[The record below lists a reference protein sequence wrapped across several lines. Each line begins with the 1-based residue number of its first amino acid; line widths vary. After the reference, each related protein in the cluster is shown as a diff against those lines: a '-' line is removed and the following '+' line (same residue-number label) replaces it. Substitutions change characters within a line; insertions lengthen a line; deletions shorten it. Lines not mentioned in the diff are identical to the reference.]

1 MNNEPEKRAT
11 TMASILLRLEGGV
24 VLASAIAAYAYTNGN
39 GWAFVGLLL
48 APDLAMLGYL
58 ANVRLGSLL
67 YNIAHFYA
75 LPGAIIAAALLT
87 NTPVLLHIGLIW
99 TAHIGMDRLMGYG
112 LKYPTYFKDTHLQ
125 HV

>member
-1 MNNEPEKRAT
+1 
-11 TMASILLRLEGGV
+11 MASILLRLEGGA
-24 VLASAIAAYAYTNGN
+24 VLAAAIAAYAYTNGN

-67 YNIAHFYA
+67 YNVAHFYA
-75 LPGAIIAAALLT
+75 LPAAVIAAALLL
-87 NTPVLLHIGLIW
+87 NTPVLFHIGLIW
-99 TAHIGMDRLMGYG
+99 AAHIGMDRLLGYG
-112 LKYPTYFKDTHLQ
+112 LKYPTHFKDTHLQ

>member
-99 TAHIGMDRLMGYG
+99 MAHIGMDRLMGYG
-112 LKYPTYFKDTHLQ
+112 LKYPTHFKDTHLQ

>member
-112 LKYPTYFKDTHLQ
+112 LKYPTHFKDTHLQ